1 MEKEIRIT
9 YEEIDILQTL
19 LKHEIDYMNQDN
31 VFKES
36 EDIEYIELLKNI
48 LKKIEVK

>member
-9 YEEIDILQTL
+9 YEEIDILQML
-19 LKHEIDYMNQDN
+19 LKNELEYYDR
-31 VFKES
+31 K
-36 EDIEYIELLKNI
+36 EDIYKEDSEYIELLKNI